1 MWHTLFIVI
10 HAVTATVALLA
21 GCVVIARPALGRGA
35 LFGTYWWSLVAM
47 QVFLVLAIAVEWAI
61 LDTVTRVIFTALA
74 VLGLVMLWSADQG
87 RRIRPT
93 DTSVRPSAR
102 YVDRLGFTLIS
113 LFDAFIVVFVLNS
126 GAPVWAVVAA
136 GVLIAVVGHFVLVAV
151 RARVI
156 APT

>member
-1 MWHTLFIVI
+1 MWHTVFIVI
-10 HAVTATVALLA
+10 HAVTATVALFA
-21 GCVVIARPALGRGA
+21 GCVVIARPAVGRGA
-35 LFGTYWWSLVAM
+35 LFGIYLWSLVAM
-47 QVFLVLAIAVEWAI
+47 EVFLVLAIAVEWAM
-61 LDTVTRVIFTALA
+61 LDTVTRVIFAALA

-93 DTSVRPSAR
+93 DAAVRPSAR
-102 YVDRLGFTLIS
+102 YVDRLGFTLVA
-113 LFDAFIVVFVLNS
+113 LFDAFVVILVLNS

-151 RARVI
+151 RGRVA